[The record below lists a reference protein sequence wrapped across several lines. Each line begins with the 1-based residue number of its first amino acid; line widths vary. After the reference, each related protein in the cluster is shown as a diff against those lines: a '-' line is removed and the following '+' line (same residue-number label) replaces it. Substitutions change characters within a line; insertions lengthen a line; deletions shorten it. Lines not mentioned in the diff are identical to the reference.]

1 MALLCIIHGAA
12 YDARDA
18 QMLVADAFARVRAA
32 GYNVAADMGL
42 AAARGVVVRC
52 C

>member
-12 YDARDA
+12 CDARDA
-18 QMLVADAFARVRAA
+18 QMLVADAFARTLAA
-32 GYNVAADMGL
+32 SYDVAAEMGL